1 MPLIPAESL
10 ADLIARALDTP
21 GDDYERRLTLAA
33 KSGAVFG
40 NLQASQVL
48 WRRQQRAGSLAPTR
62 GARLDPACPWE
73 SIEQA
78 DLADA
83 LDAHPARLLWAHI
96 PNERSGRRQAG
107 ILASQGVKSGVP
119 DVIIWTPPLFVA
131 GAVGVAIELKRRGA
145 TPSSVKP
152 TQRQWLAS
160 LQALGW
166 IAVSARGAGP
176 AVALVEALYGP
187 IIAPMH
193 DFCSND
199 SGPYFRRGS
208 KGSR

>member
-1 MPLIPAESL
+1 MPLIPTDSVAEVV
-10 ADLIARALDTP
+10 ARALATP
-21 GDDYERRLTLAA
+21 GDDYERRLTRAA
-33 KSGAVFG
+33 KAGTAFG
-40 NLQASQVL
+40 SLQASQVL

-83 LDAHPARLLWAHI
+83 LDAHPARLVWAHI

-119 DVIIWTPPLFVA
+119 DVIIWSPPSLVVGF
-131 GAVGVAIELKRRGA
+131 VGVAIELKRRGSP
-145 TPSSVKP
+145 PSAVQP
-152 TQRQWLAS
+152 TQRRWLDDLS
-160 LQALGW
+160 RLGW
-166 IAVSARGAGP
+166 IATPARGAAA

-187 IIAPMH
+187 L
-193 DFCSND
+193 FSV
-199 SGPYFRRGS
+199 
-208 KGSR
+208 